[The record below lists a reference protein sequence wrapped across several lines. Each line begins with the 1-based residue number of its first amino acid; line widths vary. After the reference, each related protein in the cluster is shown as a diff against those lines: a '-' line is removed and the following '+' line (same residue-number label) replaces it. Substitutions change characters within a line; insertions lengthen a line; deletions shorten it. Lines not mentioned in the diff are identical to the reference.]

1 MAGKKEQHIIIYVFL
16 YQNLKM
22 QEDIKLIKS
31 KVDLCISILEFKELN
46 GIFLV
51 LTVRKFMYFYIRI

>member
-1 MAGKKEQHIIIYVFL
+1 
-16 YQNLKM
+16 M